1 MARRRFSRAPKIGTG
16 SRASTK
22 TVRGELPPDVQKFK
36 NTYVFERSV
45 LQRFREGAD
54 ASNYKPSPSL
64 DGKSRWTTA
73 EERTNIVSAW
83 ESAYAKLNKA
93 QSFTDPCRFVRILF
107 YILRGSSIAIPTVA
121 QVSTPNMLELIGE
134 FLQDKGLGI
143 REQFVSESQRAE
155 ASIRINQKGA
165 GHRLSLAVYYAI
177 VDSRLGLSPLFRYC
191 LASETVRK
199 LKSSGDEGED
209 CERLERLAKQFEL
222 LAAMDYTLFPDDYDS
237 VWGSVIPSDF
247 RVVACSLLDAAIEQ

>member
-1 MARRRFSRAPKIGTG
+1 
-16 SRASTK
+16 
-22 TVRGELPPDVQKFK
+22 LPQDVQRFK
-36 NTYVFERSV
+36 NTYVFERGV

-54 ASNYKPSPSL
+54 ASDYKPSPSL

-83 ESAYAKLNKA
+83 ESSYAKLNKA
-93 QSFTDPCRFVRILF
+93 QNFTDPCKFVRILF
-107 YILRGSSIAIPTVA
+107 YILRGSSIAIPTVV
-121 QVSTPNMLELIGE
+121 QVSAPNMLELIGE
-134 FLQDKGLGI
+134 FLQDKGLSI
-143 REQFVSESQRAE
+143 REQFVSESQRAQS
-155 ASIRINQKGA
+155 SIRISQKGT
-165 GHRLSLAVYYAI
+165 GHPLSLAVYYAI

-191 LASETVRK
+191 LATETVRK
-199 LKSSGDEGED
+199 LKLSGGEGED
-209 CERLERLAKQFEL
+209 CERLERLAKQSEL